1 MLQISML
8 LTLCLVSLAKIS
20 VAAAPSLV
28 DASIEDI
35 QTMMTNEDVSSVDL
49 VNWYLAR
56 IETYDKNGPN
66 LNSIKYSN
74 PLALAQAK
82 APRDWNA

>member
-8 LTLCLVSLAKIS
+8 LTLCLVSLANIS

-49 VNWYLAR
+49 VTWYLAR
-56 IETYDKNGPN
+56 IEAYDKNGPK
-66 LNSIKYSN
+66 LNAIKHSN
-74 PLALAQAK
+74 S
-82 APRDWNA
+82 R